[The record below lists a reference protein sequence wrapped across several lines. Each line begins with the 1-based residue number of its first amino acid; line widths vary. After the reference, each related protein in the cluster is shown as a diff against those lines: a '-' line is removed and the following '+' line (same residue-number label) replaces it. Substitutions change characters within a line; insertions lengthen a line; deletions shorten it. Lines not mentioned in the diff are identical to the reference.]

1 MNSHLITSN
10 YVSIDVVSEFP
21 HSHEKVLNFHFCMY
35 KVFLYAVSGVSI
47 KAMVCFLK
55 KSIVPNYCFEKYGL
69 SISENINA

>member
-47 KAMVCFLK
+47 KAMVCFFK
-55 KSIVPNYCFEKYGL
+55 KKKYC
-69 SISENINA
+69 A